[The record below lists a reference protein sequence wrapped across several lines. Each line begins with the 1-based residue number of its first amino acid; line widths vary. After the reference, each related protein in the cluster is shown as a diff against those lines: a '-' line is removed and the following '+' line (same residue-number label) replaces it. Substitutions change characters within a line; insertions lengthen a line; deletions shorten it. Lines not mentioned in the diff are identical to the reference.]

1 MERDVQR
8 DCMRGRSGAVTV
20 SLRLSDETHRN
31 IVLVDVVCWCGLA
44 FRGAV
49 SVEMCVGLD

>member
-1 MERDVQR
+1 MQLA
-8 DCMRGRSGAVTV
+8 G
-20 SLRLSDETHRN
+20 DEQTRRTAI

-49 SVEMCVGLD
+49 SVEMCVDLY